1 MKDNSL
7 EKILAW
13 MNVIRVKFF
22 AAGIPPVILGFS
34 VAYYVEGLLSPD
46 LFLLTL
52 FGIVTAMIGSYT
64 FNEYFDFKS
73 GVDLVVKDDHVTPF
87 NSGSR
92 VLPSGLLDPEKVFD
106 VGLFASLVT
115 VAIGLY
121 LTWIRG
127 PLVLVL
133 TILGMIAALGYTAPP
148 FAFAYRGIGEAMIGL
163 SYGPFITL
171 GSFLVQTGRVDTVAL
186 LAYLVPGFLI
196 TAVIWINEFPDYEAD
211 KTVGKRNMV
220 VRLGKK
226 KAVLVYPWFFILAYA
241 TVIAGVVLRM
251 FPLYTL
257 FSLIMLP
264 IAIQATRNAVKNID
278 NPQGLVPSM
287 KNTILVFV
295 LTTFL
300 LSLGFIIARWI

>member
-1 MKDNSL
+1 M
-7 EKILAW
+7 
-13 MNVIRVKFF
+13 
-22 AAGIPPVILGFS
+22 
-34 VAYYVEGLLSPD
+34 
-46 LFLLTL
+46 
-52 FGIVTAMIGSYT
+52 
-64 FNEYFDFKS
+64 
-73 GVDLVVKDDHVTPF
+73 
-87 NSGSR
+87 
-92 VLPSGLLDPEKVFD
+92 
-106 VGLFASLVT
+106 
-115 VAIGLY
+115 
-121 LTWIRG
+121 
-127 PLVLVL
+127 
-133 TILGMIAALGYTAPP
+133 GMIAALGYTAPP
-148 FAFAYRGIGEAMIGL
+148 LAFAYRGIGEAMIGL

-171 GSFLVQTGRVDTVAL
+171 GSFLVQTGRLDTVAL
-186 LAYLVPGFLI
+186 LVSLVPGFLI

-257 FSLIMLP
+257 FSLITLP
-264 IAIQATRNAVKNID
+264 TAIQAIRNAVKNID